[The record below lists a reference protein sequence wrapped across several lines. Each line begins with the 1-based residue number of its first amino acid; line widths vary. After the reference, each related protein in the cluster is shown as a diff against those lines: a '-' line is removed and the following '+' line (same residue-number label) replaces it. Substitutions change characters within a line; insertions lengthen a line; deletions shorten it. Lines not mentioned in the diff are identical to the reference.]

1 MLMIIICAH
10 NEYNDQMIMLMI
22 MMLMMMFHYHDDN
35 DVAGWWFTLWE
46 VYKKLNHFIIARVSE
61 ILLKC
66 SSRAWYER
74 TGRAYISMFPKV
86 GTPAILTV

>member
-1 MLMIIICAH
+1 MLIIIICAH

-35 DVAGWWFTLWE
+35 DVAGWWFTHWE

-66 SSRAWYER
+66 SSRAWYEG
-74 TGRAYISMFPKV
+74 TGRVYISMFK
-86 GTPAILTV
+86 TTNPALQF